1 MNHVFSLCCLGS
13 PGALLFNHN
22 RLLALQN
29 GTGTTQSSLGKQIK
43 IQLCYWK
50 AVKNK
55 ITDKNISNMQTAVAF
70 STLLSSVINYAHHA
84 QVLSVVVLADDVPQA
99 VEGGAGVLVDGDLL
113 VRVGRFVLA
122 CEAIKDKNVSK
133 HCKYSE
139 IQSSSALM
147 SECYMITAMCE
158 CQDKSISTI

>member
-1 MNHVFSLCCLGS
+1 M
-13 PGALLFNHN
+13 LL
-22 RLLALQN
+22 
-29 GTGTTQSSLGKQIK
+29 
-43 IQLCYWK
+43 K